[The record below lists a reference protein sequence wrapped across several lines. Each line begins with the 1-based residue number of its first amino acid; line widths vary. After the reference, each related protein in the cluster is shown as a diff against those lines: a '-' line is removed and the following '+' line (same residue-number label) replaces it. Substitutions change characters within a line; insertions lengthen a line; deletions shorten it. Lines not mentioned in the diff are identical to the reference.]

1 MYYLL
6 AFNIISG
13 SSSTGFRD
21 WKGMAN
27 YLLFSWEGVAIYLF
41 FLEGKGLPPIYF
53 LFGFLFGRGLPN
65 CLFILFGTAGHL
77 SSFYLGGD
85 GFCFPIWRGWPPI

>member
-1 MYYLL
+1 
-6 AFNIISG
+6 
-13 SSSTGFRD
+13 
-21 WKGMAN
+21 MAM
-27 YLLFSWEGVAIYLF
+27 YLF
-41 FLEGKGLPPIYF
+41 VLGEKGLPPIFSFGVNGHPSTVLFGRGWPPIYFSLWRGWSFIYF

-65 CLFILFGTAGHL
+65 CLFFLFGTTGHL